1 MPEMPQ
7 DSLGATIDAIRTRLH
22 EELEAQLT
30 HLSSCHRE
38 ELDGARRAAE
48 AEAEQRWSSKVE
60 DVRAEWN
67 GRLEAEVSAA
77 RAEAE
82 RRIAVESTRLRAE
95 VEQAAASAAAIRAE
109 LEQALATERER
120 AQTGLDAER
129 QRFAAEREQR
139 QGELDAARQEHERI
153 CKERDSFRQ
162 ELEALRQQAGDLR
175 SELESGRQETT
186 ASRQESNR
194 ARQEAETLRQ
204 ELDAVRQRLGAA
216 EQQLATA
223 NRDLEAV
230 QSELGAALRAR
241 DEATQAHQ
249 ALSSKLDQN
258 RRLRDEDARRQAEA
272 SKAMAEDRVAERQA
286 QLAVVERLLTAIRL
300 IDAGRSLTDV
310 LSALTSAA
318 AAEAPRVALFV
329 VNGSELRGWKSI
341 GFEMDTFQASLDDE
355 GLLGEVIRRREPVV
369 CGEGDGPAAPAF
381 AALPADRAAI
391 AVPLMVASQPVAVLY
406 ADDASEGPA
415 ATPASWPEAVQIL
428 GRHASINLA
437 HLTAARA
444 AEAMRRSIA
453 PAAESAAA
461 RPEKEDGTS
470 ARRYARLLVSE
481 IKLYNESAVRLGRQK
496 RDLLERLK
504 PEIERARKLYSQR
517 ISPSIDARGSLF
529 QQELVQT
536 LADGDVSLLGSP
548 A

>member
-1 MPEMPQ
+1 MPEMSQ
-7 DSLGATIDAIRTRLH
+7 DSLRAAIDAIRTRLH
-22 EELEAQLT
+22 DELEAQLT
-30 HLSSCHRE
+30 HLSSRHHE
-38 ELDGARRAAE
+38 ELDVARRAAE
-48 AEAEQRWSSKVE
+48 AEADDRWSAKLE
-60 DVRAEWN
+60 AVRSEWN

-82 RRIAVESTRLRAE
+82 RRIAAESTRLQAE
-95 VEQAAASAAAIRAE
+95 AEQAAASAAAMRRE
-109 LEQALATERER
+109 LEQALAAERER

-129 QRFAAEREQR
+129 QRFAAEHEQR
-139 QGELDAARQEHERI
+139 QATLDATRHELEQS

-162 ELEALRQQAGDLR
+162 ELESFRQQAGDLR
-175 SELESGRQETT
+175 AELESGRQETT

-194 ARQEAETLRQ
+194 ARQEADTLRQ
-204 ELDAVRQRLGAA
+204 QLDEMRQRLDAA
-216 EQQLATA
+216 EQRLSNGT
-223 NRDLEAV
+223 RDLEAV
-230 QSELGAALRAR
+230 RSELGAAVRAR
-241 DEATQAHQ
+241 DEAALAHQ
-249 ALSSKLDQN
+249 ALSSKLDQD
-258 RRLRDEDARRQAEA
+258 RRLREEEVRRQAEA
-272 SKAMAEDRVAERQA
+272 SRVMAEARVAERHA

-300 IDAGRSLTDV
+300 LDGGRSLTDV
-310 LSALTSAA
+310 LSALTSSA

-341 GFEMDTFQASLDDE
+341 GFEPETLQASLE
-355 GLLGEVIRRREPVV
+355 ETGLLSEAMRRREPVV
-369 CGEGDGPAAPAF
+369 CGEGQGPAAPAF

-406 ADDASEGPA
+406 ADDASEEAA

-444 AEAMRRSIA
+444 ADAMRRSMA
-453 PAAESAAA
+453 PSEPASA
-461 RPEKEDGTS
+461 RPDREDGTS

-481 IKLYNESAVRLGRQK
+481 IKLYNEAAVQLGRQK

-504 PEIERARKLYSQR
+504 PEIERARKLYTQR
-517 ISPSIDARGSLF
+517 ISPSVDERAALF

-536 LADGDVSLLGSP
+536 LADGDVSLLGNP

>member
-1 MPEMPQ
+1 MPEMSQ
-7 DSLGATIDAIRTRLH
+7 ESLRAVIDAIRTRLH
-22 EELEAQLT
+22 DELEAQLT
-30 HLSSCHRE
+30 HLSSRHDE

-48 AEAEQRWSSKVE
+48 AEAEQRWSAKVE
-60 DVRAEWN
+60 NVRSEWH

-82 RRIAVESTRLRAE
+82 RRIAAESTRLRAE
-95 VEQAAASAAAIRAE
+95 VEQAAASAAAMRGE
-109 LEQALATERER
+109 LDQALASERER

-139 QGELDAARQEHERI
+139 QGELDAARQELERI

-194 ARQEAETLRQ
+194 ARQEADTLRQ
-204 ELDAVRQRLGAA
+204 ELDAARQRLGAA
-216 EQQLATA
+216 EQQLSTGT
-223 NRDLEAV
+223 RDLEAV
-230 QSELGAALRAR
+230 RSELGAAIRAR
-241 DEATQAHQ
+241 DEATLAHQ
-249 ALSSKLDQN
+249 ALNSKLEQD

-272 SKAMAEDRVAERQA
+272 SRVMAEERVAERHA
-286 QLAVVERLLTAIRL
+286 QLAGVERLLTAIRL
-300 IDAGRSLTDV
+300 MDGGRSLTDV
-310 LSALTSAA
+310 LSALTSSA
-318 AAEAPRVALFV
+318 AAETPRVALFV

-341 GFEMDTFQASLDDE
+341 GFEMDTLTASLE
-355 GLLGEVIRRREPVV
+355 ETGLLGEAMRRREPVV
-369 CGEGDGPAAPAF
+369 CGEGQGPAAPAF

-391 AVPLMVASQPVAVLY
+391 AVPLMVSAQPVAVLY
-406 ADDASEGPA
+406 ADDASEEPA

-444 AEAMRRSIA
+444 VEAMRRSIA
-453 PAAESAAA
+453 PGAEPPPA
-461 RPEKEDGTS
+461 RPEKEDGNS

-481 IKLYNESAVRLGRQK
+481 IKLYNEAAVHLGRQK

-504 PEIERARKLYSQR
+504 PEIERARKLYTQR
-517 ISPSIDARGSLF
+517 ISPSVDERAALF

-536 LADGDVSLLGSP
+536 LADGDVSLLGNP

>member
-7 DSLGATIDAIRTRLH
+7 DSLRAAIDAIRARLH
-22 EELEAQLT
+22 DELEAHLT
-30 HLSSCHRE
+30 HLSSRHDE
-38 ELDGARRAAE
+38 ELDGARRAVQ
-48 AEAEQRWSSKVE
+48 AEAEQRWSAKVE
-60 DVRAEWN
+60 DVRSEWN
-67 GRLEAEVSAA
+67 GRLEAEVSAT

-82 RRIAVESTRLRAE
+82 RRIAAESTRLRADA
-95 VEQAAASAAAIRAE
+95 EQAAASAAAIRAE
-109 LEQALATERER
+109 LEQALAAERER

-129 QRFAAEREQR
+129 QRFAAEREQG
-139 QGELDAARQEHERI
+139 QTELEGARQELERI

-186 ASRQESNR
+186 ASLQESNR
-194 ARQEAETLRQ
+194 ARQEADTLRQ
-204 ELDAVRQRLGAA
+204 ELEAARLRLGAV
-216 EQQLATA
+216 EQQLSAG

-230 QSELGAALRAR
+230 RSELGAALRACE
-241 DEATQAHQ
+241 EATQAHQ
-249 ALSSKLDQN
+249 ALSSKLDQD
-258 RRLRDEDARRQAEA
+258 RRLRDEDARHLAKA

-286 QLAVVERLLTAIRL
+286 QLAVVERLLAAIRL
-300 IDAGRSLTDV
+300 IDGGRSLSDV

-329 VNGSELRGWKSI
+329 GNGSELRGWKSI
-341 GFEMDTFQASLDDE
+341 GFEMDTLQASLDDE
-355 GLLGEVIRRREPVV
+355 GLLAEAMRRREPVV

-444 AEAMRRSIA
+444 AEAMRRSMA
-453 PAAESAAA
+453 PAAEPAPA
-461 RPEKEDGTS
+461 RPDKEDGTS

-481 IKLYNESAVRLGRQK
+481 IKLYNEAAVRLGRQK

-504 PEIERARKLYSQR
+504 PEIERARKLYTQR
-517 ISPSIDARGSLF
+517 ISPAIDARGLLF

>member
-1 MPEMPQ
+1 MPEMSQ
-7 DSLGATIDAIRTRLH
+7 DSLRTAIDAIRTRLH
-22 EELEAQLT
+22 DELEAQLT
-30 HLSSCHRE
+30 HLSSRHDE

-48 AEAEQRWSSKVE
+48 AEADERWSAKVE
-60 DVRAEWN
+60 AVRSEWH

-82 RRIAVESTRLRAE
+82 RRIAAESTRLRAE
-95 VEQAAASAAAIRAE
+95 AEQAAAAAAAMRGE
-109 LEQALATERER
+109 LEQALAAERER

-129 QRFAAEREQR
+129 QRLAAEREQR
-139 QGELDAARQEHERI
+139 QGELDAARQELERI

-162 ELEALRQQAGDLR
+162 ELEAFRQQAGHLR
-175 SELESGRQETT
+175 AELESGRQETT

-194 ARQEAETLRQ
+194 ARHEADTLRQ
-204 ELDAVRQRLGAA
+204 ELEAARQRLGAA
-216 EQQLATA
+216 EQHLLTGT
-223 NRDLEAV
+223 RDLEAV
-230 QSELGAALRAR
+230 RNELGAAIRAR
-241 DEATQAHQ
+241 DEATLAHQ
-249 ALSSKLDQN
+249 ALNSKLDQD

-272 SKAMAEDRVAERQA
+272 SRVLAEARVAERHA

-300 IDAGRSLTDV
+300 MDGGRSLTDV
-310 LSALTSAA
+310 LSALTSSA
-318 AAEAPRVALFV
+318 AAETPRVALLV

-341 GFEMDTFQASLDDE
+341 GFEMDTLTASLEDT
-355 GLLGEVIRRREPVV
+355 GLLGEAMRRREPVV
-369 CGEGDGPAAPAF
+369 CGEGQGPPAPAF

-391 AVPLMVASQPVAVLY
+391 AVPLMVSAQPVAVLY
-406 ADDASEGPA
+406 ADDASEEPA

-444 AEAMRRSIA
+444 VEAMRRSMA
-453 PAAESAAA
+453 PAAEPAPA
-461 RPEKEDGTS
+461 RPDKEDGTS

-481 IKLYNESAVRLGRQK
+481 IKLYNEAAVHVGRQK

-504 PEIERARKLYSQR
+504 PEIERARKLYTQR
-517 ISPSIDARGSLF
+517 ISPSVDERAALF

-536 LADGDVSLLGSP
+536 LADGDVSLLGNP